1 MKKIYT
7 RTIAVVFRGRGF
19 KSYSLW
25 EGDVNESPEGTISGG
40 YEKIM
45 IFCLLTCAFVFIHMP
60 VVSTCFYSFFSRLYL
75 FLLVSF
81 WLPLV
86 FICFYSFTSRFYLS
100 LSVSRVNNY
109 SQL

>member
-1 MKKIYT
+1 MKF
-7 RTIAVVFRGRGF
+7 VLSGRVG
-19 KSYSLW
+19 
-25 EGDVNESPEGTISGG
+25 VNESPEGTISGG

-45 IFCLLTCAFVFIHMP
+45 IFCLLTCSFVFIHSP
-60 VVSTCFYSFFSRLYL
+60 VVSTCFCSFFSRLYL

-81 WLPLV
+81 RLPLV
-86 FICFYSFTSRFYLS
+86 FICFYSFTTRFYLS